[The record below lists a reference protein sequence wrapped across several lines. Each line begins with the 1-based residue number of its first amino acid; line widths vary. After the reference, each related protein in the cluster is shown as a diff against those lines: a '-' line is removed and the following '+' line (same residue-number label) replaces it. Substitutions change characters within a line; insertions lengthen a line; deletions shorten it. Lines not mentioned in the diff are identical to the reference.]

1 MANAIFQT
9 RSDVSTATPVQVSD
23 SILGAT
29 VAVFA
34 AISLLLCILFGFV
47 APEWGLHRPW
57 LQVYLGLTGFDFWS
71 VVLGTVQSVI
81 FGGYAGALLGTVFNV
96 ISRRFG

>member
-9 RSDVSTATPVQVSD
+9 RSDVSTATPVQVSV

-34 AISLLLCILFGFV
+34 AISLLLCMLFGFV
-47 APEWGLHRPW
+47 APEWGLHRP
-57 LQVYLGLTGFDFWS
+57 
-71 VVLGTVQSVI
+71 
-81 FGGYAGALLGTVFNV
+81 
-96 ISRRFG
+96 